1 MQGKIFAIPYAAW
14 IAAFVFDVLI
24 IIDSYPAALL
34 LFLLLSYHSHKKFF
48 LKQAG
53 TYKILICL
61 DGEIFLSLVMYSHDK
76 HIKSPLIHRPDH
88 IIILSSSRLLHIVSF
103 CLSHS

>member
-34 LFLLLSYHSHKKFF
+34 LFLLLSYHSYKKFF

-53 TYKILICL
+53 TYKNI
-61 DGEIFLSLVMYSHDK
+61 
-76 HIKSPLIHRPDH
+76 
-88 IIILSSSRLLHIVSF
+88 
-103 CLSHS
+103 

>member
-34 LFLLLSYHSHKKFF
+34 LFCFYH
-48 LKQAG
+48 
-53 TYKILICL
+53 II
-61 DGEIFLSLVMYSHDK
+61 V
-76 HIKSPLIHRPDH
+76 IKS
-88 IIILSSSRLLHIVSF
+88 F
-103 CLSHS
+103 F